1 MAPAVSSAPGR
12 KQPVDCSEE
21 QETADQP
28 TNSRSQALKTDRGS
42 TIHER
47 CSRTGCVLDEQF
59 QPGNVAGRPR
69 HWIPRNP
76 RSWSAVVSTAAL
88 MPQLFQRLDVRF
100 CDAASAVSRPNVH
113 VHWFASSRSGSLLPR
128 RAHLN
133 TFTVVF
139 RDGVSRLSY
148 VVLTFLAGEFVAAGL
163 RLRATQGQRVW
174 LLCRCRLLWP
184 K

>member
-1 MAPAVSSAPGR
+1 
-12 KQPVDCSEE
+12 VDWSEE

-28 TNSRSQALKTDRGS
+28 TNSRGQALKTDRGS

-59 QPGNVAGRPR
+59 QPGNVAGTAQTLDSKESTKLV
-69 HWIPRNP
+69 
-76 RSWSAVVSTAAL
+76 RSQSAVVSTAAL

-100 CDAASAVSRPNVH
+100 CDAANAVSRPNVH
-113 VHWFASSRSGSLLPR
+113 VHSFASRRSGSLLPR

-139 RDGVSRLSY
+139 RDGVSRLS
-148 VVLTFLAGEFVAAGL
+148 
-163 RLRATQGQRVW
+163 
-174 LLCRCRLLWP
+174 
-184 K
+184 